1 MNPQVRVTFPK
12 VTGFMALSSS
22 PPVIT
27 PRDIP
32 QNAGLGILLALGAG
46 ILFVS
51 LDAGAKYLLQT
62 LPVAEIVW
70 ARYTF
75 HLLLMLIAVPKL
87 GWRGVIATQKPW
99 LQIVRGLCL
108 LVCTSLFF
116 VAISH
121 IPLPTATAIGFATPF
136 FVAALSVPILKEQV
150 GWRRWSAILVG
161 FLGVLIILQPWDG
174 PVDPAALLVVGF
186 AVVYAA
192 YQILTRLV
200 RHYDTPVVSLFH
212 TAFVASICTSIVVP
226 FVWVQPL
233 PWQWAMLAGLGFC
246 GGIGHLLFIRALSLA
261 PASLVAPFAYLNL
274 LWSTLYGLFLWD
286 YLPDRYTFMGAA
298 LIVASGLYVF
308 HREARRKAASTPNS

>member
-1 MNPQVRVTFPK
+1 
-12 VTGFMALSSS
+12 MALSSS
-22 PPVIT
+22 SAVLT
-27 PRDIP
+27 PRDVP

-51 LDAGAKYLLQT
+51 LDAGAKYLSQT
-62 LPVAEIVW
+62 IPVTEIVW
-70 ARYTF
+70 ARYSF
-75 HLLLMLIAVPKL
+75 HLLLMFIALPRL

-116 VAISH
+116 IAIIH

-161 FLGVLIILQPWDG
+161 FLGVLVILQPWDG

-186 AVVYAA
+186 AMVYAV

-200 RHYDTPVVSLFH
+200 RHYDSPVVSLFH
-212 TAFVASICTSIVVP
+212 TAFVGSLCTSVIVP
-226 FVWVQPL
+226 FFWVQPL
-233 PWQWAMLAGLGFC
+233 PWQWAMLVGLGVC
-246 GGIGHLLFIRALSLA
+246 GGAGHFLFIRALSLA

-274 LWSTLYGLFLWD
+274 LWSTLYGLFLWGHI
-286 YLPDRYTFMGAA
+286 PNGYTFMGAA

-308 HREARRKAASTPNS
+308 HREARRKAAAT